1 MDHRRYLKPAKAAEK
16 IGNVTVGTLANWRW
30 KEVGPP
36 YYRVAGLILY
46 ADDEID
52 AWIAAGRQSTAD
64 EISASADG
72 GS

>member
-16 IGNVTVGTLANWRW
+16 IGVTVPTMANWRW

-36 YYRVAGLILY
+36 FYRIGGLILY

-52 AWIAAGRQSTAD
+52 AWIAAGRQSTGD
-64 EISASADG
+64 PISASARG
-72 GS
+72 HS